1 MSEFDLDE
9 LLAGAVDDYRTE
21 TLGRIT
27 PAGTSAAHATATHRK
42 RVHAIAM
49 SVLVAALVVAP
60 VSAYAAIDHDHNGP
74 PSTAAST
81 KSSPPPTP
89 TSSPSTTSSTRAT
102 RHTAITATDL
112 ADAVLQVPTWGAFN
126 SMCPHGTVRMVKGM
140 FSTGRDSSDTPSSY
154 GLATVVTTDVDHD
167 GTGDAV
173 ALLSCHR
180 SDPGIE
186 QVVAFHRGGNGSI
199 QTLGQVLLAV
209 DGTVVGAVHAI
220 DGLTANA
227 SGTVRVQ
234 VSDLSGSSGGGVSG
248 QVVQWRT
255 YGWTGHRFTQTAGST
270 RFSTSAYQLTAHL
283 GNMVFTGSG
292 GNRTGTMT
300 VTIHNGGSRAVSNV
314 SIRYASDE
322 SGALRLTGSACT
334 APTSYAASTC
344 PVGTIAAGRTGTV
357 TLHLTIRESD
367 VASFTHNPSLAAAD
381 VVTQIRVGDQKLASQ
396 PALGKVVFN

>member
-21 TLGRIT
+21 TLSRIT

-74 PSTAAST
+74 PSVATST
-81 KSSPPPTP
+81 KSSPAPTTSAAPSIPPTP
-89 TSSPSTTSSTRAT
+89 SSPPSTTSSTPTT
-102 RHTAITATDL
+102 RHTAVTATDL
-112 ADAVLQVPTWGAFN
+112 ANAVLHVPTWGAFN
-126 SMCPHGTVRMVKGM
+126 SMCPHGTIRMVRGM
-140 FSTGRDSSDTPSSY
+140 FSTGRDSSDTPSSF

-209 DGTVVGAVHAI
+209 DGTATGAVHAI
-220 DGLTANA
+220 DDLTASAN
-227 SGTVRVQ
+227 GTLRIQ

-255 YGWTGHRFTQTAGST
+255 YGWTGHRFAQTAGST
-270 RFSTSAYQLTAHL
+270 SFSTSAYQLTAHL

-292 GNRTGTMT
+292 GNRARTMT
-300 VTIHNGGSRAVSNV
+300 VTIHNGGSHAGLERVDPV
-314 SIRYASDE
+314 RLGRIRGTPAHRLGVY
-322 SGALRLTGSACT
+322 GAEFGT
-334 APTSYAASTC
+334 APRPARS
-344 PVGTIAAGRTGTV
+344 GRSG
-357 TLHLTIRESD
+357 
-367 VASFTHNPSLAAAD
+367 
-381 VVTQIRVGDQKLASQ
+381 
-396 PALGKVVFN
+396 PAVPPQ